1 MRKDF
6 LINQVEILISEK
18 KSKFSNMDIASP
30 KSEAEKDLDNRIN
43 LIFSQIQEIIRNNR
57 KNKIL

>member
-1 MRKDF
+1 MKKDI

-18 KSKFSNMDIASP
+18 KRKFSNMDIASP